1 MSNNRLKIALV
12 GNPNIGKTTLFNK
25 LCGLSQKTGNYP
37 GVTVDKKTGYFTQN
51 SIDFEVIDLPGI
63 NSLYAK
69 SKDEELVIK
78 YLADSKQKDFPDKI
92 IILVSALNLK
102 RNLYLFHQIKDLN
115 IPIILAVNMID
126 VAEKRGVFIDDEKLS
141 ETVCCPVVKIS
152 AKTNFG
158 INELKNEL
166 VLPISVSENLEI
178 NYTSEI
184 SSTELEKL
192 TLQHNKLSNYHT
204 FLAITQNEIQ
214 VNDFLTEKNTT
225 VHKLKINESILR
237 YRFIN
242 SYIKDVVKVDKSK
255 ANDFTTKADK
265 ILLHP
270 IWGYVIFGLILFT
283 IFQSLFAIAAYPM
296 DWIDMGISHLADF
309 SKSLLPNGYLNDLLS
324 EGIIPGVGGVL
335 IFIPQIVI
343 LFLFFSFLEESGYMS
358 RIIFLMD
365 KMMQK
370 FGMSGKSVVPLMS
383 SMACAIP
390 GIMSARTIE
399 NKKERLIT
407 ILVAPLLTCSARL
420 PVYVV
425 LISLVVPDSYV
436 GPFNL
441 QGLAMLG
448 MYFIGIFTS
457 FLAAFMFKFIIKGN
471 YKGTLLLEMPEY
483 LWPSAKNTM
492 ISVWENASSFVFNAG
507 KIILATS
514 VILFVLATNGGADFK
529 NSESIVKEKYN
540 QLTLAEQDVKIATL
554 ELENSYLGSLGHV
567 IEPVIKPLGY
577 DWKIGIALI
586 SSLAAREVFVGTMST
601 IYSINSDE
609 TLTIKNRLKQEKNPE
624 TGLAVFS
631 LATAV
636 SLLMFYAFA
645 LQCLSTVAVTYKET
659 KSIKWTAVQFLYM
672 SIFAYLMALIAY
684 QILK

>member
-204 FLAITQNEIQ
+204 YLAITQNEIQ

-324 EGIIPGVGGVL
+324 QGIIPGVGGVL

-554 ELENSYLGSLGHV
+554 ELENSYLGS
-567 IEPVIKPLGY
+567 
-577 DWKIGIALI
+577 
-586 SSLAAREVFVGTMST
+586 
-601 IYSINSDE
+601 
-609 TLTIKNRLKQEKNPE
+609 
-624 TGLAVFS
+624 
-631 LATAV
+631 
-636 SLLMFYAFA
+636 
-645 LQCLSTVAVTYKET
+645 
-659 KSIKWTAVQFLYM
+659 
-672 SIFAYLMALIAY
+672 
-684 QILK
+684 

>member
-1 MSNNRLKIALV
+1 MKKNHLKIALV

-37 GVTVDKKTGYFTQN
+37 GVTVDKKKSNFN
-51 SIDFEVIDLPGI
+51 HNNINFEVIDLPGI

-78 YLADSKQKDFPDKI
+78 YLADSTQTDFPDKI

-115 IPIILAVNMID
+115 IPIILVINMID
-126 VAEKRGVFIDDEKLS
+126 IAENRGIFIDDEKLS
-141 ETVCCPVVKIS
+141 EYVDCPVVKIS

-158 INELKNEL
+158 ISDLKNEL
-166 VLPISVSENLEI
+166 TLPNVVSENLEI
-178 NYTSEI
+178 NYTTEI
-184 SSTELEKL
+184 SSTELAEL
-192 TLQHNKLSNYHT
+192 TTKENKLSNYHT
-204 FLAITQNEIQ
+204 FLSITQNEIDA
-214 VNDFLTEKNTT
+214 NEYLTAKNTS
-225 VHKLKINESILR
+225 VRKLKINESILR
-237 YRFIN
+237 YRYIN
-242 SYIKDVVKVDKSK
+242 SYIKKVVKVDKSK

-270 IWGYVIFGLILFT
+270 LWGYVIFGLILFT
-283 IFQSLFAIAAYPM
+283 IFQSLFAIAAFPM
-296 DWIDMGISHLADF
+296 DWIDGGISQLADF

-390 GIMSARTIE
+390 GIMAARTIE

-425 LISLVVPDSYV
+425 LISLVVPDTYV

-457 FLAAFMFKFIIKGN
+457 LLAALMFKFIIKGN

-529 NSESIVKEKYN
+529 NSGSTVKQKYSH
-540 QLTLAEQDVKIATL
+540 LATAEQDVKIATL
-554 ELENSYLGSLGHV
+554 QLENSYLGSLGHA
-567 IEPVIKPLGY
+567 IEPIIKPLGY

-672 SIFAYLMALIAY
+672 SIFAYFMALIAY

>member
-1 MSNNRLKIALV
+1 MDKKHLKIALV

-37 GVTVDKKTGYFTQN
+37 GVTVDKKKGKFEHN
-51 SIDFEVIDLPGI
+51 SFEFEVIDLPGI

-69 SKDEELVIK
+69 SKDEELVIN
-78 YLADSKQKDFPDKI
+78 YLADSTQKDFPDKI
-92 IILVSALNLK
+92 IIIVSALNLK

-115 IPIILAVNMID
+115 IPIILAVNMTD
-126 VAEKRGVFIDDEKLS
+126 VAENRGIFIDAKILADYTK
-141 ETVCCPVVKIS
+141 CPVVKIS

-158 INELKNEL
+158 IDSLKSELIKPIVSNEA
-166 VLPISVSENLEI
+166 VDI
-178 NYTSEI
+178 NYT
-184 SSTELEKL
+184 TELTKEDLDTL
-192 TLQHNKLSNYHT
+192 TQKHQKLSNYHT
-204 FLAITQNEIQ
+204 FLSITQHDIK
-214 VNDFLTEKNTT
+214 VDDFLESKHTS
-225 VHKLKINESILR
+225 VRKLKINESILR
-237 YRFIN
+237 YRFIKT
-242 SYIKDVVKVDKSK
+242 YIDKVVKIDKSR
-255 ANDFTTKADK
+255 ANDFTTKTDK

-270 IWGYVIFGLILFT
+270 VWGYLIFGAILFT
-283 IFQSLFAIAAYPM
+283 IFQSLFAIAAFPM
-296 DWIDMGISHLADF
+296 DWIDAGISHLADYT
-309 SKSLLPNGYLNDLLS
+309 STVLPQGYLNDLLS

-358 RIIFLMD
+358 RIVFLMD

-390 GIMSARTIE
+390 GIMAARTIE

-425 LISLVVPDSYV
+425 LISLVVPDTYV

-441 QGLAMLG
+441 QGLAMLV

-457 FLAAFMFKFIIKGN
+457 LLAAFIFKFIIKGN
-471 YKGTLLLEMPEY
+471 YKSTLLLEMPEY
-483 LWPSAKNTM
+483 LWPSVKNTL
-492 ISVWENASSFVFNAG
+492 ISVWENASHFVFNDG

-514 VILFVLATNGGADFK
+514 VILFVLATNGGDKFHQ
-529 NSESIVKEKYN
+529 SEAIVNQQYGRLSQKEK
-540 QLTLAEQDVKIATL
+540 DVKVAALQI
-554 ELENSYLGSLGHV
+554 ESSYLGNLGQF
-567 IEPVIKPLGY
+567 IEPIIKPLGY

-624 TGLAVFS
+624 TGLVVFS
-631 LATAV
+631 FATAM

-659 KSIKWTAVQFLYM
+659 KSLKWTAVQFLYM
-672 SIFAYLMALIAY
+672 SGFAYIMAFITY
-684 QILK
+684 QLLK